1 MRRGPLVERTLRR
14 FAGCAAWLWYRCCAV
29 MLMVIQ
35 EAASLRV
42 GVSRTA
48 CGQGRV
54 RVQKRVELPG

>member
-1 MRRGPLVERTLRR
+1 
-14 FAGCAAWLWYRCCAV
+14 